1 MTAAKRGFTLIE
13 LLVVVLIIGV
23 LASVS
28 IPQYFKVVERARV
41 SEAQSVFSSVK
52 SSQARVLARKGAYTD
67 NWDVLDVSLK
77 DASGNP
83 CSGSAGCAQ
92 KAFTYLLDAD
102 GTIYAARNETP
113 APPAAY
119 GRYTLI
125 YDLNSGTLTCTQA
138 ACILDLI

>member
-1 MTAAKRGFTLIE
+1 MRKINSGFTLIE
-13 LLVVVLIIGV
+13 LLVVVLIIGI

-52 SSQARVLARKGAYTD
+52 SSQARVEARKGAYTD
-67 NWDVLDVSLK
+67 NWDMLDISMK
-77 DASGNP
+77 DAKGEP
-83 CSGSAGCAQ
+83 CSGTAGCAQ

-102 GTIYAARNETP
+102 GSIYAVRNDTP

-119 GRYTLI
+119 GKYTLI
-125 YDLNSGTLTCTQA
+125 YDMGSGEVTCTQA